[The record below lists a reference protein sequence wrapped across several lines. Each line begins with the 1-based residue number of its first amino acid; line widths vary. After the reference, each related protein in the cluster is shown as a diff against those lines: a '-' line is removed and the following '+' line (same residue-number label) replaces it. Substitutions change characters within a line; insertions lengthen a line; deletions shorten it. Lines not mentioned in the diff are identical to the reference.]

1 MKTFSAHPLGVM
13 RSLTDHWRLVL
24 SLAKRDLSARYRGSL
39 FGFIW
44 AFLTPVLML
53 VVYTFVFS
61 VVFNARWGMGSDSRT
76 EFALVL
82 FVGLILF
89 NIFAECLNQAPNLI
103 ISNANYV
110 KKVVFPLEI
119 LPWVNIVVA
128 IVNASISLSVWL
140 VAYLIF
146 FGIPSPTALLVPIVI
161 LPFLFFVIGLS
172 WFFSSVGVFLRD
184 VAQIV
189 TILVTITMFMS
200 PIFYP
205 LTALPQEYRIY
216 VALNPLALVVEQTRA
231 VLFFGQTIN
240 WALYGLELAGGMLIA
255 WLGFAWFQKT
265 RQGFADVL

>member
-1 MKTFSAHPLGVM
+1 MNTFSAHPLGVM

-24 SLAKRDLSARYRGSL
+24 SLAKRDLSAHYRGSL
-39 FGFIW
+39 FCFIW

-61 VVFNARWGMGSDSRT
+61 VVFNARWGTGTDSRT

-89 NIFAECLNQAPNLI
+89 NIFAECLIQAPKLI

-119 LPWVNIVVA
+119 LPWVNLVVA
-128 IVNASISLSVWL
+128 IVNASISLAVWL

-146 FGIPSPTALLVPIVI
+146 FGLPSPTALLVPIVI
-161 LPFLFFVIGLS
+161 LPFLFFVMGLS
-172 WFFSSVGVFLRD
+172 WFFSSVGVFVRD
-184 VAQIV
+184 LAQIV
-189 TILVTITMFMS
+189 AILVTVTMFMS

-216 VALNPLALVVEQTRA
+216 VALNPLALVVEQMRA

-240 WALYGLELAGGMLIA
+240 WTLYGLELAGGMLIA

-265 RQGFADVL
+265 RKGFADVL